1 MNESYKRGLYRHER
15 RESGRGTEQQR
26 NGRAHVKA
34 DVDDE
39 TSHTCSLYAFAE
51 EIGQRT
57 YASLS
62 PPPILSTPFCSISFI
77 TVCWLRNQAIVQL
90 LDHEGQH

>member
-1 MNESYKRGLYRHER
+1 MKEER
-15 RESGRGTEQQR
+15 VGEGAEPQR

-39 TSHTCSLYAFAE
+39 TSHTCSPVRLAE
-51 EIGQRT
+51 EIGRGT
-57 YASLS
+57 YASLFPS
-62 PPPILSTPFCSISFI
+62 PPPPPPSPFVLSLPFCSISFI
-77 TVCWLRNQAIVQL
+77 TVCWLRNRAVVQL